1 MLLKVATDTVV
12 RHLTETGLKE
22 RTIAHNYTCFYCA
35 LTKTARNNQELDEH
49 VVSSFLVSKYSR
61 NLMNLANCQ
70 LTRHEQTCKH
80 AFIVL
85 LAFQEKKLLSVRCK
99 GSNTPLEEDS
109 EILSEYL
116 NFCSEAGNC
125 PRTIQRKRDS
135 IRRFLSF
142 SVLQSVSSIRI
153 KEYMQSFKG
162 KIAYYQKRELDEV
175 KKFLSFCAVHRYIG
189 EDFCGIFPD
198 IKAVKASRIPSVF
211 TDDEVKNL
219 LAYFAMRN
227 SINRRRD
234 YAIALLMA
242 VYGFR
247 SIDIASF
254 NCSCLDFN
262 NGMISFSQSKTG
274 TMINHHIL
282 PHIGNALIDYIL
294 NERPKSVSAL
304 LFLKS
309 DGTGLYPKSVSGIV
323 RNGFLSSGIDI
334 GLRRYGS
341 HSLRHSLA
349 SRLINQGTSIFTIAN
364 VLGQTS
370 AGTARLYAK
379 VDLTRLSLC
388 ALEVPDHD

>member
-1 MLLKVATDTVV
+1 MLLKVATNTIVG
-12 RHLTETGLKE
+12 HLTEAGLKK

-35 LTKTARNNQELDEH
+35 LTKTAGNNQELDEH
-49 VVSSFLVSKYSR
+49 VVSSFLVSKYNR
-61 NLMNLANCQ
+61 NLMELPNYQ

-85 LAFQEKKLLSVRCK
+85 LAFQEEKLLSVRCK
-99 GSNTPLEEDS
+99 GVNPPLEEGS

-116 NFCSEAGNC
+116 NFCSEAENC
-125 PRTIQRKRDS
+125 PRTIQRKQGS
-135 IRRFLSF
+135 IRRFLLF

-162 KIAYYQKRELDEV
+162 KNAYYQKRELDEV
-175 KKFLSFCAVHRYIG
+175 KKFLSYCTVHGYIG
-189 EDFCGIFPD
+189 QDFSCIFPD

-211 TDDEVKNL
+211 TDDEVKSL
-219 LAYFAMRN
+219 LLYFAMRN
-227 SINRRRD
+227 STNTRRD
-234 YAIALLMA
+234 YAIVLLLA

-247 SIDIASF
+247 SIDIAF
-254 NCSCLDFN
+254 FHCSCLDFD
-262 NGMISFSQSKTG
+262 NGMISFSQLKTG

-282 PHIGNALIDYIL
+282 PHIGNALMDYIL
-294 NERPKSVSAL
+294 NERPESDSAL

-309 DGTGLYPKSVSGIV
+309 DGTGLFPKSVSGIV
-323 RNGFLSSGIDI
+323 RNGFLSSVIDI

-349 SRLINQGTSIFTIAN
+349 SRLINQGTSIFTVAN

-370 AGTARLYAK
+370 AETARLYYDK
-379 VDLTRLSLC
+379 
-388 ALEVPDHD
+388 EVLM